1 MTIGNRIAPIRF
13 LVFVVLLILADVIAA
28 MAHADWNIALLI
40 GFDIA
45 TCVFIV
51 GTFPLLNDS
60 PEEIRE
66 TAKRNDANRAGLLA
80 ITVLLCLI
88 VLIAIASLI
97 ARHATAHWTDIALI
111 VFTLMLSWLFANT
124 VFAMHYTHLFYS
136 QAQGQDLG
144 GLQVPN
150 TPKPG
155 YWDMFYFS
163 FTLGMTFQTSDV
175 TVTGRHM
182 RKVVLFQCIA
192 AFMFNMGI
200 LAFTI
205 NALGSL

>member
-88 VLIAIASLI
+88 VL
-97 ARHATAHWTDIALI
+97 R
-111 VFTLMLSWLFANT
+111 
-124 VFAMHYTHLFYS
+124 
-136 QAQGQDLG
+136 
-144 GLQVPN
+144 
-150 TPKPG
+150 
-155 YWDMFYFS
+155 
-163 FTLGMTFQTSDV
+163 
-175 TVTGRHM
+175 
-182 RKVVLFQCIA
+182 
-192 AFMFNMGI
+192 
-200 LAFTI
+200 
-205 NALGSL
+205 

>member
-13 LVFVVLLILADVIAA
+13 LVFGVVLIFAGIIAA
-28 MAHADWNIALLI
+28 ASHAEWNIALLI

-51 GTFPLLNDS
+51 STFPLFNDS

-80 ITVLLCLI
+80 IPVLLCLI

-97 ARHATAHWTDIALI
+97 ARPTTPQWTDIALI
-111 VFTLMLSWLFANT
+111 VLTLMLAWLFANT

-136 QAQGQDLG
+136 QDRGQDLG
-144 GLQVPN
+144 GLEMPN

-182 RKVVLFQCIA
+182 RKVVLFQCMA
-192 AFMFNMGI
+192 AFIFNMGI

>member
-13 LVFVVLLILADVIAA
+13 LVFAAVFLLAGAIAA
-28 MAHADWNIALLI
+28 ILHADWTIALLS

-51 GTFPLLNDS
+51 STFPLLDDS

-66 TAKRNDANRAGLLA
+66 AAKRNDANRAGLLA

-88 VLIAIASLI
+88 VLIAIAALI
-97 ARHATAHWTDIALI
+97 ARPTTPQWTEVSLI
-111 VFTLMLSWLFANT
+111 VLTLILSWLFANT

-136 QAQGQDLG
+136 PDQGRDLG
-144 GLQVPN
+144 GLEVPN
-150 TPKPG
+150 TSEPS

-175 TVTGRHM
+175 TITGSHM
-182 RKVVLFQCIA
+182 RKVVLFHCMA
-192 AFMFNMGI
+192 AFIFNMGV

>member
-1 MTIGNRIAPIRF
+1 
-13 LVFVVLLILADVIAA
+13 
-28 MAHADWNIALLI
+28 
-40 GFDIA
+40 
-45 TCVFIV
+45 
-51 GTFPLLNDS
+51 
-60 PEEIRE
+60 
-66 TAKRNDANRAGLLA
+66 
-80 ITVLLCLI
+80 
-88 VLIAIASLI
+88 
-97 ARHATAHWTDIALI
+97 
-111 VFTLMLSWLFANT
+111 MLSWLFANT

-136 QAQGQDLG
+136 QDQGQDLG
-144 GLQVPN
+144 GLEVPD

-182 RKVVLFQCIA
+182 RKVVLLQCLA
-192 AFMFNMGI
+192 AFVFNMGI